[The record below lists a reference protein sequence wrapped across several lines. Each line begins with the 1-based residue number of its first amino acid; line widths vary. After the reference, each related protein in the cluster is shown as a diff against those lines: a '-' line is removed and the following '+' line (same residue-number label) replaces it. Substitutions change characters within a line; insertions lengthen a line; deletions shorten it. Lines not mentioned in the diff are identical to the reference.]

1 MTQSLLEREKTLF
14 DDTTIG
20 HPTITVVIPALNEAY
35 NLPYVLPKIPSIVNE
50 VLLVDGHSTD
60 NTPIVA
66 KKLLPKI
73 RLVQQDGKGKG
84 NALIC
89 GIREAT
95 GDIIVTLDADG
106 SMNPEEIPRF
116 VQPLLNG
123 YDFVKGSRFLREGGT
138 IDMERHRVFGN
149 WMFVTLVNLLYKGN
163 YSDLCYGY
171 NAFRHK
177 ALDGIDISADGFE
190 IETEINIKVLR
201 AGLKVAEVPSFEKAR
216 INGESNLRSFKDGW
230 RILKTI
236 LRCRFSNRIRAGVVK
251 KEST

>member
-1 MTQSLLEREKTLF
+1 MTQSLLAREKTTLYR
-14 DDTTIG
+14 TKIEY
-20 HPTITVVIPALNEAY
+20 PKITVVIPALNEAY
-35 NLPYVLPKIPSIVNE
+35 NLPHVLPRIPSIVDE

-60 NTPIVA
+60 NTTIVA
-66 KKLLPKI
+66 KKLLPNI

-106 SMNPEEIPRF
+106 SMDPEEIPRF
-116 VQPLLNG
+116 IQPLLKG
-123 YDFVKGSRFLREGGT
+123 YDFVKGSRFLRGGGT
-138 IDMERHRVFGN
+138 TDMERHRVFGN
-149 WMFVTLVNLLYKGN
+149 WIFVTLVNILYKGN

-171 NAFRHK
+171 NAFRQK
-177 ALDGIDISADGFE
+177 SLAGVDIASDGFE

-201 AGLKVAEVPSFEKAR
+201 AGLKVAEVPSFEKTR
-216 INGESNLRSFKDGW
+216 INGTSNLRSFKDGW

-236 LRCRFSNRIRAGVVK
+236 LRCRFSNGIRAGVV
-251 KEST
+251 